1 MIATKNLTATAH
13 LNSLSWLGI
22 VRLGLV
28 QAALGAIVVLT
39 TSTINRVMVVELML
53 PAIIPGAL
61 VALHHA
67 LQLLRPRMGHGAD
80 VGGRGTPWII
90 GGMAVLA
97 LGGVLSAMAT
107 ALMGTNFLA
116 GIALAVLA
124 FALIGAGVSA
134 SGTSLLVLVAKRVAP
149 NRKPAA
155 AAIIWILMISGFV
168 LTATVAGKF
177 LDPFSTARLV
187 MVTSSVSAIAF
198 VIALLAVWG
207 VEGNP
212 RLSNVGA
219 EVASA
224 AGAAVAAES
233 KKSSFKSALKE
244 VWAEPQAR
252 HFTIFVFVS
261 MFAYNAQDL
270 ILEPFA
276 GSVFNFTVGQSTG
289 LSGLQH
295 GGVLTGMIL
304 VGAIATMAWGKALG
318 SLKFWMVTGCIGS
331 GIALVGLVLA
341 GSVGPTWPLK
351 TNVFLLGLANGA
363 FSIAAVAS
371 MMSMASNGRES
382 REGVRM
388 GMWGAAQAIAFG
400 LGSFFGAAMSD
411 IAKLLLG
418 SPVAAYSTVFAFE
431 AVLFLVAAVLAYQ
444 ISPAKDFRQSNAGSN
459 PSDAASKPSE
469 STSRDSLVASLTGRA

>member
-1 MIATKNLTATAH
+1 MTSAVH
-13 LNSLSWLGI
+13 SNSLSWLGI

-39 TSTINRVMVVELML
+39 TSTINRVMVVELAL

-67 LQLLRPRMGHGAD
+67 LQLLRPRMGHGSD

-97 LGGVLSAMAT
+97 IGGVLSAMAT
-107 ALMGTNFLA
+107 ALMGTNFA
-116 GIALAVLA
+116 GGIALAVLA

-168 LTATVAGKF
+168 VTATVAGKF

-187 MVTSSVSAIAF
+187 VVTSCVSAIAF

-207 VEGNP
+207 VEGNT
-212 RLSNVGA
+212 RALQNDN
-219 EVASA
+219 EASA
-224 AGAAVAAES
+224 S

-244 VWAEPQAR
+244 VWDEPQAR
-252 HFTIFVFVS
+252 HFTIFVFAS

-295 GGVLTGMIL
+295 SGVLAGMIL
-304 VGAIATMAWGKALG
+304 VGAIATMAWGKVLG
-318 SLKFWMVTGCIGS
+318 SLKFWMVSGCIGS
-331 GIALVGLVLA
+331 GIALAGLVMA
-341 GSVGPTWPLK
+341 GSVGATWPFK
-351 TNVFLLGLANGA
+351 VNVFLLGLANGA

-411 IAKLLLG
+411 MAKLLFG

-444 ISPAKDFRQSNAGSN
+444 ISPATDSRHSNAG
-459 PSDAASKPSE
+459 SKPSE
-469 STSRDSLVASLTGRA
+469 SPSRDSLVASLTGRA

>member
-1 MIATKNLTATAH
+1 MTTHA
-13 LNSLSWLGI
+13 NSLSWLGI

-67 LQLLRPRMGHGAD
+67 LQLLRPRMGHGSD

-97 LGGVLSAMAT
+97 LGGVLAAMAT
-107 ALMGTNFLA
+107 ALMGTNFSG
-116 GIALAVLA
+116 GIVLAVLA

-168 LTATVAGKF
+168 VTATVAGKF

-187 MVTSSVSAIAF
+187 VVTSCVSVIAF

-212 RLSNVGA
+212 RLSTTVD
-219 EVASA
+219 EEASA
-224 AGAAVAAES
+224 S
-233 KKSSFKSALKE
+233 KKSPFKSALKE

-252 HFTIFVFVS
+252 RFTIFVFVS

-295 GGVLTGMIL
+295 SGVLTGMIL

-318 SLKFWMVTGCIGS
+318 SLKFWMVSGCIGS
-331 GIALVGLVLA
+331 GIALAGLVAA
-341 GSVGPTWPLK
+341 GSVGSTWPFK
-351 TNVFLLGLANGA
+351 PNVFLLGLANGA

-388 GMWGAAQAIAFG
+388 GLWGASQAIAFG

-411 IAKLLLG
+411 IAKLLFG

-431 AVLFLVAAVLAYQ
+431 AVLFLVAAALAYQ
-444 ISPAKDFRQSNAGSN
+444 ISPAKDSRQSNAG
-459 PSDAASKPSE
+459 AKPSE
-469 STSRDSLVASLTGRA
+469 SPSRDSLVASLTGRA